1 MTLPNRGAAFIRY
14 TALGVAFALC
24 WAALSGGRGWWF
36 FLPLCLLL
44 MLWCYLTKL
53 SLPPVRLTAIPGFL
67 LFFSR
72 QLVLGAFDVAWRALA
87 PNPKLAPQWQR
98 YNLSLRQPA
107 NQQLLASLVSLLPGT
122 CSVNIETG
130 PGDMLLLHVLDGNA
144 DWRSNVAALEQQL
157 SRLLYNE
164 QTQGAGL

>member
-1 MTLPNRGAAFIRY
+1 MRLPQSWQTFSRY
-14 TALGVAFALC
+14 TALGAAFTLC
-24 WAALSGGRGWWF
+24 WAALTGGRGWWF

-44 MLWCYLTKL
+44 LLWCYLAKL
-53 SLPPVRLTAIPGFL
+53 SLPTVRLSAVPGFL

-87 PNPKLAPQWQR
+87 PDPKLAPQWQR

-107 NQQLLASLVSLLPGT
+107 SQQLLASLVSLLPGT

-130 PGDMLLLHVLDGNA
+130 RHDMLLLHVLDGNA
-144 DWRSNVAALEQQL
+144 DWHSGVAALEQQL
-157 SRLLYNE
+157 ARLLYNE
-164 QTQGAGL
+164 QMQGSPL